1 MPENI
6 DAWWARRQRSKGVP
20 VPYARGQYRAEW
32 SSYPMLVRQYHP
44 EFNRGIVL
52 SQIPPAAEVYLVW
65 QCDAGHFFVATPA
78 EQRGRPGGRRRRS
91 AWCPLCSELAS
102 PTRVRPAD
110 AATPAPTHRTSPTDP
125 APPAR
130 PTDPFPPAGPA
141 QSAGPTAPTRPT
153 DIRRPARRPRRPA
166 DTAGRIPKAGPP
178 VPPGTAFFS
187 ARAPK
192 PASAA
197 EADLR
202 RRIGLRLDVDLTLNA
217 VAVGRPFHGRLEV
230 WPDIVLDEFRVA
242 IEYDTAGR
250 FGLEHVGPREHSD
263 RRKDALL
270 REARWDV
277 VRIRC
282 RPLRAL
288 GPHDLETSGVTD
300 RVVDALLER
309 LRELR
314 GDLFVNAY
322 LR

>member
-6 DAWWARRQRSKGVP
+6 EAWWARRQRSKGRA
-20 VPYARGQYRAEW
+20 VPYAPGQYREHW

-91 AWCPLCSELAS
+91 AWCPRCSELAS
-102 PTRVRPAD
+102 PTRIRPAD
-110 AATPAPTHRTSPTDP
+110 AAEPATRPAPSPGSGSL
-125 APPAR
+125 PAR
-130 PTDPFPPAGPA
+130 ERATSVSVGV
-141 QSAGPTAPTRPT
+141 
-153 DIRRPARRPRRPA
+153 PARRA
-166 DTAGRIPKAGPP
+166 ERIRST
-178 VPPGTAFFS
+178 VPGTAFFS
-187 ARAPK
+187 HDAPK

-197 EADLR
+197 EAELR
-202 RRIGLRLDVDLTLNA
+202 RRLGLRLDVDLTPNA
-217 VAVGRPFHGRLEV
+217 VAVGRPFFGRLEV
-230 WPDIVLDEFRVA
+230 WPDIVLSEFRVA
-242 IEYDTAGR
+242 LEYDTAGR

-270 REARWDV
+270 REARWEV

-288 GPHDLETSGVTD
+288 GPHDVEASGVTD
-300 RVVDALLER
+300 RVVGTLLDR
-309 LRELR
+309 LRALR
-314 GDLFVNAY
+314 GDLIVNAY